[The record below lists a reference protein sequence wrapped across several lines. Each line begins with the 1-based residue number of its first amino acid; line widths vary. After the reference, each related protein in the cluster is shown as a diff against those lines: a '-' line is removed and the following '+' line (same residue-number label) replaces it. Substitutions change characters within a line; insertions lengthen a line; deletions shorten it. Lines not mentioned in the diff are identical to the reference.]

1 MGVSSGFLAGF
12 FMTSV
17 MVRAH
22 GSYSHAHLKAIG
34 PESKNKALGTSA
46 SLVKAFCIRNNLSLG
61 RGMKYAVFLKR
72 QASGDTFR
80 L

>member
-1 MGVSSGFLAGF
+1 MGIIAMLILNLKTTGSG
-12 FMTSV
+12 
-17 MVRAH
+17 
-22 GSYSHAHLKAIG
+22 
-34 PESKNKALGTSA
+34 SKDKALGTSA